1 VPDPRRS
8 GVTHAKPAAWVA
20 EIFLGLVAL
29 FGCCDEKL
37 IWLFG
42 LLKFL
47 LVWLL
52 CLVAVMRN

>member
-1 VPDPRRS
+1 M
-8 GVTHAKPAAWVA
+8 AKPAAWVA